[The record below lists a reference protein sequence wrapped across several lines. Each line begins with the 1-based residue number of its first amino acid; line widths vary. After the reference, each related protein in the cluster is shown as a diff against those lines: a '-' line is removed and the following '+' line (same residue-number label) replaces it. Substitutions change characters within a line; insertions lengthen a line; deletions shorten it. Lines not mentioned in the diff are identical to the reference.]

1 MNEKSLRWRC
11 RRGMRELDTLLL
23 RYLEEAYDKA
33 VAAEK
38 KAFEDLLDWPDEDL
52 WRGLILG
59 LSTDKI
65 VPQGLLTALRH
76 GHSFNPP

>member
-1 MNEKSLRWRC
+1 
-11 RRGMRELDTLLL
+11 MRELDTLLL

-52 WRGLILG
+52 WRSLILG
-59 LSTDKI
+59 LSTEKI
-65 VPQGLLTALRH
+65 IPKRLLMALRH
-76 GHSFNPP
+76 GHPFNPP